1 MEPVVKVI
9 ALGDSLVGKTSLLVR
24 FADSTFNASHM
35 PTLGLD
41 TKSKTLTLEGSSYK
55 VQLWDTAGQ
64 ERFRTISYSF
74 YSRADAVL
82 LVYDLTNEDSLQSV
96 RKWMAQ
102 IQEKARKDVA
112 VVLVGN
118 KLDLESDLLPGERLA
133 ASFSLSFFATSAK
146 TGQGV
151 DQAITALVTEALKKT
166 PHLAAPHVD
175 DRMSVSST
183 LAPRISRGTSC
194 CK

>member
-9 ALGDSLVGKTSLLVR
+9 ALGDSTVGKTSLLVR
-24 FADSTFNASHM
+24 FADSTFNQSHM

-41 TKSKTLTLEGSSYK
+41 TKSKTLTLEGGSYR

-64 ERFRTISYSF
+64 ERFRTISHSF

-102 IQEKARKDVA
+102 IQDKARKDVA
-112 VVLVGN
+112 IVLVGN
-118 KLDLESDLLPGERLA
+118 KLDLESDLVPGERLA
-133 ASFSLSFFATSAK
+133 ASFGLTFLATSAK

-151 DQAITALVTEALKKT
+151 DQAISALVTEALKKN
-166 PHLAAPHVD
+166 PRLAAPRVD

-183 LAPRISRGTSC
+183 LAPRISTGTSC

>member
-1 MEPVVKVI
+1 MKVI
-9 ALGDSLVGKTSLLVR
+9 ALGDSSVGKTSLLVR

-82 LVYDLTNEDSLQSV
+82 LVYDMTNEDSLQSV

-151 DQAITALVTEALKKT
+151 DQAITALVTEALKKN